1 MSSSPPAAQHGRT
14 NVRGILKTL
23 AATTMIAMWSA
34 AAGAQEK
41 LTYNMGWLPQ
51 GSSIGV
57 AVAIARGWF
66 RSDGLEVSMM
76 RGYGGNR
83 TANELD
89 QGKFEIGYVDP
100 ISIVLNRAN

>member
-41 LTYNMGWLPQ
+41 LTYNMGWLAGQ
-51 GSSIGV
+51 QHRGRSRDRAWLVQERWSRGLDD
-57 AVAIARGWF
+57 ARIRRQQNCQRT
-66 RSDGLEVSMM
+66 RSREVRDRLRRS
-76 RGYGGNR
+76 
-83 TANELD
+83 
-89 QGKFEIGYVDP
+89 
-100 ISIVLNRAN
+100 